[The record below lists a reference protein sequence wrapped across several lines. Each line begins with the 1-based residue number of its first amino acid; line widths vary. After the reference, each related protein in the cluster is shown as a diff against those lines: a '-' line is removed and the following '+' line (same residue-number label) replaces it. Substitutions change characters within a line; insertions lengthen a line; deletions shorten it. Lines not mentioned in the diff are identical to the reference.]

1 MAHVQGESPIP
12 RADSSREF
20 GVVLFLIYAVVLGTV
35 ISILTLPFIA
45 KVWLGELPILAAYQ
59 LPKVGMAN
67 WLTDALVI
75 PFMKS
80 IGVDQ
85 GSRSPNLIVAQPY
98 AMALT
103 YLGFY
108 GGLVLLG
115 LGMVDFLAFM
125 AYRSQP
131 GLSIY

>member
-1 MAHVQGESPIP
+1 M
-12 RADSSREF
+12 
-20 GVVLFLIYAVVLGTV
+20 VLFLIYAVVLGTV

-115 LGMVDFLAFM
+115 LGIVDFLAFM